1 MSFLADVFEWEFQHF
16 VGELT
21 DPTGDYSEYQL
32 SLLYLVSAITSPKT
46 SLKAITTSLER
57 VDGKQPDKLEV
68 IFPKFYTLYPNATTT
83 VGGETTPTSAPTP
96 EPTPPPSEPEIPD
109 ESVKGLR
116 AEIQR
121 LSEQKRGYVDQV
133 ILAAELIMAGK
144 ESINQPKVKTVAA
157 AMLYRLSRSSML
169 ALDTLLEQV
178 EGKVKD
184 KVELLGGDVYLTSF
198 AEVAPAGAIKNSN
211 GIYQIE
217 NEQATTLWTER
228 LDANRQLRG

>member
-68 IFPKFYTLYPNATTT
+68 IFPKFYTLYPNATS
-83 VGGETTPTSAPTP
+83 VAGGEPSTTSTPTPTP
-96 EPTPPPSEPEIPD
+96 EPTPEPEIPD

-228 LDANRQLRG
+228 LDASRKLRG